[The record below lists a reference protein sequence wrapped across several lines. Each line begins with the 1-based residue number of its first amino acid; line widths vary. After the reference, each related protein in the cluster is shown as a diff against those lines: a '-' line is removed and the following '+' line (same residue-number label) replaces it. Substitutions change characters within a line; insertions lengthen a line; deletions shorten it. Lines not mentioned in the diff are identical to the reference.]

1 MAGKY
6 PKLLDSSRLSVTRL
20 AVETRD
26 SRVSHVFSEF
36 GPWCVQMSWQDGRL
50 LNQDETVSEVVG
62 LLQPLFLRQHQELGF
77 VHRWNAVDREEGISH
92 FLGVH

>member
-1 MAGKY
+1 
-6 PKLLDSSRLSVTRL
+6 
-20 AVETRD
+20 
-26 SRVSHVFSEF
+26 
-36 GPWCVQMSWQDGRL
+36 MSWQDGRL

-77 VHRWNAVDREEGISH
+77 VHPWNAVDREEGISH